1 MAAISATVSQTK
13 ILEVSIKIKKICEM
27 RFLRDHPTA
36 TCTAVQNISV
46 RIWDNKCQY

>member
-13 ILEVSIKIKKICEM
+13 ILEVSIKIKKNV
-27 RFLRDHPTA
+27 RDARSDPTA